1 MKLKLNITKENVR
14 GWLLGCCLFLSF
26 PNKINANQEIASL
39 FNDQEVQCLA
49 KNIYFEARGES
60 LRGMR
65 AVAQVT
71 INRVNDYRWPDT
83 ICQVVYQR
91 SQFSWT
97 AKKVKIT
104 DIKLY
109 KIAEDLAY
117 EVLNNPL
124 KNFPHTHFHAVYV
137 NPGWKYKN
145 KVKIGN
151 HIFYEK
157 R

>member
-1 MKLKLNITKENVR
+1 MK
-14 GWLLGCCLFLSF
+14 GCLLGSYLLLSF
-26 PNKINANQEIASL
+26 PNKISANQEIISL
-39 FNDQEVQCLA
+39 FNEQEVQCLA

-60 LRGMR
+60 VRGMK

-91 SQFSWT
+91 GQFSWT
-97 AKKVKIT
+97 VKKNKIT
-104 DIKLY
+104 DQKLY
-109 KIAEDLAY
+109 KLAEDLAY
-117 EVLNNPL
+117 EVLNKPL
-124 KNFPHTHFHAVYV
+124 ENFPHTHFHATHV
-137 NPGWKYKN
+137 NPGWKYAN